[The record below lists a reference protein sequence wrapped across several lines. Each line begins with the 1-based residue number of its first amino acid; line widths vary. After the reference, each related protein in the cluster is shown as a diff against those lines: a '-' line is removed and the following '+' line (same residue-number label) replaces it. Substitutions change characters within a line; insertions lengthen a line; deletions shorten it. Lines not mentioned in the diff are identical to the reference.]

1 MEIPTSFNLVI
12 FDHLQSDITSILLFR
27 LYRVRNAQKNT
38 HARTEE
44 HFRYLIVKIESIEQR

>member
-1 MEIPTSFNLVI
+1 MEIPTSFNMVI

-38 HARTEE
+38 HAGAEK
-44 HFRYLIVKIESIEQR
+44 HFRCFIVKIERIEQR